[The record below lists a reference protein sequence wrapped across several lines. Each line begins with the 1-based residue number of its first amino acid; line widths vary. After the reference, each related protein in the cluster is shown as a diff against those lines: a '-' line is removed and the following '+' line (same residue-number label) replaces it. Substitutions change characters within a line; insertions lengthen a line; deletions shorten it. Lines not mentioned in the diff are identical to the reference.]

1 MKSIHL
7 RQTLPQVFADRNSI
21 TSDIWHKNV
30 VFSKGEMYLIEA
42 ASGTG
47 KSSLC
52 SYIYGYRNDYQ
63 GIINFD
69 ETNIKAYSVE
79 QWVNLRKH
87 SLSMLFQDLRLFT
100 ELTALENIQLKNNLT
115 GYKKKKEILALFETM
130 GIADK
135 AHIKAGKLSFGQQQR
150 VAFIRALC
158 QPFDFIFLDEPISH
172 LDDCNG
178 KIMSNLLLEEAG
190 RQEAG
195 IIVTSIGKHIELPYN
210 HVLRLLYNPIMTL
223 IWKLLRQHIS
233 IGQLAGFFFANLFG
247 MMIVLLSV
255 QFYKDIIPMFTEG
268 DSFMK
273 KDYIIVSKRI
283 STLGSFAGKSN
294 TFSPQEIKE
303 LKQQPFTEE
312 IGIFTPSQ
320 FKVSAGLGMQEAGIR
335 LSTDMFFEAVPDE
348 FVDVKLD
355 KWHFDEETRSI
366 PIIIP
371 RNYLNL
377 YNFGFAQSR
386 SLPKL
391 SEGVMSLV
399 QMDITLR
406 GNGQTEQYK
415 GNIVGFSN
423 RLNTILVPES
433 FMKWANN
440 NFAPEKE
447 AQPARLIVEVGNPAD
462 ASIAKYFQQKGYETE
477 DGKLDA
483 GKTTYFLRL
492 IVGIVLGVGLFI
504 SILSFYILMLSIFL
518 LLQKN
523 TTKLENLLLIGYSP
537 ARVARP
543 YQVLTLGLNTIV
555 LAISLCLVAWIR
567 HSYTG
572 ALYLLFPQLEIGS
585 LWPAVSIGVLLFIIV
600 SVINILAIRR
610 KILSIWMHKS

>member
-1 MKSIHL
+1 MK
-7 RQTLPQVFADRNSI
+7 
-21 TSDIWHKNV
+21 
-30 VFSKGEMYLIEA
+30 
-42 ASGTG
+42 
-47 KSSLC
+47 
-52 SYIYGYRNDYQ
+52 
-63 GIINFD
+63 
-69 ETNIKAYSVE
+69 
-79 QWVNLRKH
+79 
-87 SLSMLFQDLRLFT
+87 
-100 ELTALENIQLKNNLT
+100 
-115 GYKKKKEILALFETM
+115 
-130 GIADK
+130 
-135 AHIKAGKLSFGQQQR
+135 
-150 VAFIRALC
+150 
-158 QPFDFIFLDEPISH
+158 
-172 LDDCNG
+172 
-178 KIMSNLLLEEAG
+178 
-190 RQEAG
+190 
-195 IIVTSIGKHIELPYN
+195 
-210 HVLRLLYNPIMTL
+210 L

-233 IGQLAGFFFANLFG
+233 IGQLAGFFLANLFG
-247 MMIVLLSV
+247 MVIVLLSV

-273 KDYIIVSKRI
+273 KDYIIATKKI
-283 STLGSFAGKSN
+283 STLGAFAGKSN
-294 TFSPQEIKE
+294 TFSPQEIE
-303 LKQQPFTEE
+303 NLKKQPFTKSV
-312 IGIFTPSQ
+312 GAFTPSQ

-348 FVDVKLD
+348 YVDVKLD
-355 KWHFDEETRSI
+355 KWHFDEETHTI

-399 QMDITLR
+399 QMDIMMR
-406 GNGQTEQYK
+406 GSGRVEQYK

-433 FMKWANN
+433 FMVWANK
-440 NFAPEKE
+440 NFAPEAE
-447 AQPARLIVEVGNPAD
+447 AQPSRLIIEVGNPAD

-504 SILSFYILMLSIFL
+504 SVLSFYILMLSIFL

-543 YQVLTLGLNTIV
+543 YQVLTLGLNTVV
-555 LAISLCLVAWIR
+555 LAVSISLVAWLR
-567 HSYTG
+567 HSYIA
-572 ALYLLFPQLEIGS
+572 ALSLLFPQLEIGS
-585 LWPAVSIGVLLFIIV
+585 LWPAITIGILLFVIV
-600 SVINILAIRR
+600 SAFNLFTIR
-610 KILSIWMHKS
+610 KKVDSIWRGHH